1 MWQLDFLE
9 IISIKL
15 TQVHIGGIMKDKKN
29 YYITT
34 PIYYASGKLTVGH
47 CYSTV
52 FADICA
58 RWHRLEGDN
67 VFFATGSDEHGL
79 KIARVA
85 EQNGLTPKQ
94 FVDKTV
100 ADFKDIWSRLGITY
114 DSFIRTTDEEHIAL
128 VKYVYDKLYNAGDI
142 YLGKYQGLYCVPCE
156 TFFTESQ
163 LVNGNCPDCGRPV
176 EHTEEECYFL
186 RLSKYQKFLED
197 YFKENPNF
205 LVPESRKNEIF
216 NNFIKPG
223 ISDLCVSRTTFDWG
237 IKLPFND
244 KHVAYVWIDALLNYL
259 SVLGYNTNHD
269 DNYKKFWP
277 CDVHVVG
284 RDITRFHAIIWPILL
299 KMLDLPLP
307 KQIHSTGFIT
317 LKGDKISKSKSNGFN
332 PLNLVDRYGADALR
346 YYLAKLGPIFS
357 DSPYTAEQ
365 FVNTVNSDLCND
377 LGNLVSR
384 TLAMITQYNN
394 QIVPKPEVWD
404 KEEENIEEICNNL
417 LNKCRE
423 HMQEER
429 IDLLAIEIFSVI
441 RSANK
446 YIDITEPWRLAKD
459 PEKKGKLNTVLYTL
473 SETLRI
479 VTTLLQS
486 IMFEIPSKIFDKFG
500 IKDNLRTIESIA
512 KFSKENYGN
521 TVNKG
526 DNLFPRLDV
535 ESEIKYLDTPN
546 TPTTEQKTEQTKTE
560 TSNTDKINTVE
571 FVSIEEFDKVKLLTG
586 KIINSEYI
594 EGADK
599 LLKNTVKIG
608 DEIRTICSGI
618 RKYYKPEEI
627 IGKTVV
633 VVSNLPPRKLRGIE
647 SAGMLL
653 CAVDEKNDTLSLITL
668 DRDLGDGLEV
678 C

>member
-1 MWQLDFLE
+1 
-9 IISIKL
+9 
-15 TQVHIGGIMKDKKN
+15 MKDSKH

-52 FADICA
+52 LADINA
-58 RWHRLEGDN
+58 RFHRLNGDQ

-85 EQNGLTPKQ
+85 EQNGMTPKE

-100 ADFKDIWSRLGITY
+100 GEFKDIWKRLDITY
-114 DSFIRTTDEEHIAL
+114 DKFIRTTDEEHIKL
-128 VKYVYDKLYNAGDI
+128 VEKIYNKLYESGDI
-142 YLGKYQGLYCVPCE
+142 YLGKYKGLYCVPCE

-163 LVNGNCPDCGRPV
+163 LVDGNCPDCGRPV
-176 EHTEEECYFL
+176 EMTEEECYFL
-186 RLSKYQKFLED
+186 RLSKYQDFLENV
-197 YFKENPNF
+197 FKQNPDF

-237 IKLPFND
+237 IKLPFNH

-259 SVLGYNTNHD
+259 SILGYDTDHD
-269 DNYKKFWP
+269 EDFKNFWP

-299 KMLDLPLP
+299 KMMGLPLP

-332 PLNLVDRYGADALR
+332 PLSLVDRYGSDALR

-384 TLAMITQYNN
+384 TLAMITQYNGG
-394 QIVPKPEVWD
+394 IIPEPKLED
-404 KEEENIEEICNNL
+404 TEEKDL
-417 LNKCRE
+417 MTLASDLFKKCSE
-423 HMQEER
+423 HMNTQR
-429 IDLLAIEIFSVI
+429 VDLYVNEIFAVI

-459 PEKKGKLNTVLYTL
+459 PSKKDKLDTVLYTL

-479 VTTLLQS
+479 VTVLLQAV
-486 IMFEIPSKIFDKFG
+486 MFEVPAKIFVKFG
-500 IKDNLRTIESIA
+500 TPSDLQTFDSIKSFKKDNFGL
-512 KFSKENYGN
+512 K
-521 TVNKG
+521 VNKG
-526 DNLFPRLDV
+526 ENLFPRLDV
-535 ESEIKYLDTPN
+535 AKEIEFLDTPN
-546 TPTTEQKTEQTKTE
+546 TPQTTTVEQKPTKQE
-560 TSNTDKINTVE
+560 PISEDKANTVNY
-571 FVSIEEFDKVKLLTG
+571 ITIDDFDKVKLLTG
-586 KIINSEYI
+586 KILNSEYI

-608 DEIRTICSGI
+608 DEIRIICSGI
-618 RKYYKPEEI
+618 RKYYEPKDV

-653 CAVDEKNDTLSLITL
+653 CAVDDKNDKLSLITL

>member
-1 MWQLDFLE
+1 
-9 IISIKL
+9 
-15 TQVHIGGIMKDKKN
+15 MKDSKH

-52 FADICA
+52 LADINA
-58 RWHRLEGDN
+58 RFHRLNGDQ

-85 EQNGLTPKQ
+85 EQNGMTPKE

-100 ADFKDIWSRLGITY
+100 GEFKDIWKRLDITY
-114 DSFIRTTDEEHIAL
+114 DKFIRTTDEEHIKL
-128 VKYVYDKLYNAGDI
+128 VEKIYNKLYESGDI
-142 YLGKYQGLYCVPCE
+142 YLGKYKGLYCVPCE

-163 LVNGNCPDCGRPV
+163 LVDGNCPDCGRPV
-176 EHTEEECYFL
+176 EMTEEECYFL
-186 RLSKYQKFLED
+186 RLSKYQDFLENV
-197 YFKENPNF
+197 FKQNPDF

-223 ISDLCVSRTTFDWG
+223 ISDLCVSRTTFAWG
-237 IKLPFND
+237 IKLPFNY

-259 SVLGYNTNHD
+259 SILGYDTNHD
-269 DNYKKFWP
+269 EDFKNFWP

-299 KMLDLPLP
+299 KMMGLPLP

-332 PLNLVDRYGADALR
+332 PLSLVDRYGADALR

-384 TLAMITQYNN
+384 TLAMITQYNGG
-394 QIVPKPEVWD
+394 IIPEPKLED
-404 KEEENIEEICNNL
+404 TEEKDL
-417 LNKCRE
+417 MTLASDLFKKCSE
-423 HMQEER
+423 HMNTQR
-429 IDLLAIEIFSVI
+429 VDLYVNEIFAVI

-459 PEKKGKLNTVLYTL
+459 PSKKDKLDTVLYTL

-479 VTTLLQS
+479 VTVLLQAV
-486 IMFEIPSKIFDKFG
+486 MFEVPAKIFVKFG
-500 IKDNLRTIESIA
+500 TPADLQTFDSIKSFKKDNFGL
-512 KFSKENYGN
+512 K
-521 TVNKG
+521 VNKG
-526 DNLFPRLDV
+526 ENLFPRLDV
-535 ESEIKYLDTPN
+535 AKEIEFLDTPN
-546 TPTTEQKTEQTKTE
+546 TPQTTTVEQKPTKQE
-560 TSNTDKINTVE
+560 PISEDKANTVNY
-571 FVSIEEFDKVKLLTG
+571 ITIDDFDKVKLLTG
-586 KIINSEYI
+586 KILNSEYI

-618 RKYYKPEEI
+618 RKYYEPKDV

-653 CAVDEKNDTLSLITL
+653 CAVDDKNDKLSLITL